1 MKKETLVAVLLILT
15 SGIIV
20 SGCGKSRPD
29 GKVSGAAAGILQ
41 EQAASQEEV
50 RTAKK
55 GDTVAVH
62 YTGTFTNG
70 EKFDSSYDR
79 GKPIE
84 FTVGAGQMIKGFDSA
99 VEGMKI
105 GEEKKITLAPS
116 DAYGQRDERKKTEL
130 ARKNIPA
137 DYNLEKGKTVPLTDQ
152 NGRRMNGTIISVT
165 KDSVIIDLNNPMAGK
180 TLVFDIKLVEILVT
194 KY

>member
-29 GKVSGAAAGILQ
+29 GKVSDAAAGILQ

-152 NGRRMNGTIISVT
+152 NGRRMNGTIIGVT